1 MKITEYE
8 NDLKYEVPPMR
19 CDKVIKSTIKD
30 PLPNMSH
37 YMAVIGKPGSGK
49 TSLEMA
55 MLTHPDFYSKCF
67 HNVFLVMPK
76 TSRASLPGDP
86 FKDHP
91 EHKLFDELTE
101 TCLGFVLEYCRIAS
115 EANQWSLLVMDD
127 VAAEL
132 KNNNIQKLLKHIIY
146 NRRHLKLSIHILSQS
161 YNAMPLAIRKALS
174 HCVLFKPANKK
185 ELEAVFTELMYQT
198 KEQQEALS
206 HHCFPEGQPHNFM
219 FLDCSKGHIHKNFNR
234 IELSET

>member
-1 MKITEYE
+1 
-8 NDLKYEVPPMR
+8 MR
-19 CDKVIKSTIKD
+19 CDKVIKDSIKE

-37 YMAVIGKPGSGK
+37 YMAIIGKPASGK

-55 MLTHPDFYSKCF
+55 LLTHPDMYHKAF

-91 EHKLFDELTE
+91 EHKLFDELTDA
-101 TCLGFVLEYCRIAS
+101 CLAFVLEYCRIAS
-115 EANQWSLLVMDD
+115 EENQWSILILDD
-127 VAAEL
+127 CAAEL
-132 KNNNIQKLLKHIIY
+132 KNSNIQRLLKHLIY

-185 ELEAVFTELMYQT
+185 ELEAVFSELVYHT
-198 KEQQEALS
+198 KEQQETIA
-206 HHCFPEGQPHNFM
+206 HHCFPRPRKYLEDQP
-219 FLDCSKGHIHKNFNR
+219 LPPKKKPGRPRKILQDATEKVS
-234 IELSET
+234 